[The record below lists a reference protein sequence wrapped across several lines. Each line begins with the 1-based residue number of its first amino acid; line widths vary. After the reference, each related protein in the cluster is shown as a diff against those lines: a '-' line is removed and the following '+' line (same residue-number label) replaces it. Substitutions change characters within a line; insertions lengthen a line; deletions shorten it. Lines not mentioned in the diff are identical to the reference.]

1 MTLSRPPANLNDSPP
16 AVTAPPAVRTRTVN
30 YRAPT
35 ERLDQYLSYS
45 AASPPAPRSWRPAG
59 QGPELDRVDGDPA
72 ADAVSARAAGAEA
85 IDLRRLYKWGG
96 RLSGTLID
104 LRWRFA
110 GDLDQYLIYLIVM
123 LPALARQSAPRA
135 GAPAPLGLN
144 AGSIAD
150 ITGIPRETVRRKLRA
165 MTGRGQ
171 VRRGDDGLFYPGP
184 AANLDGFVVDLL
196 QSA

>member
-1 MTLSRPPANLNDSPP
+1 MTLAPPPGSPNQTPPP
-16 AVTAPPAVRTRTVN
+16 AVSAPAIRPRGVN
-30 YRAPT
+30 YSTSAA
-35 ERLDQYLSYS
+35 RLDQYLSY
-45 AASPPAPRSWRPAG
+45 AAAAPPAPRSWRPPAQGLDPQPGEG
-59 QGPELDRVDGDPA
+59 QSAEGPVVDQ
-72 ADAVSARAAGAEA
+72 GAPGEPL
-85 IDLRRLYKWGG
+85 DLRRLYKWGG

-123 LPALARQSAPRA
+123 LPGLARQSAPRP
-135 GAPAPLGLN
+135 GAPAALGLN

>member
-1 MTLSRPPANLNDSPP
+1 MTLARPPAHLNDSPP
-16 AVTAPPAVRTRTVN
+16 SATAPPVVRTRTVN
-30 YRAPT
+30 YRAPA

-45 AASPPAPRSWRPAG
+45 AAAPPAPRSWRPTRPDA
-59 QGPELDRVDGDPA
+59 DGSDGSPT
-72 ADAVSARAAGAEA
+72 AEA
-85 IDLRRLYKWGG
+85 SSSDPTDLRRLYKWGG

-123 LPALARQSAPRA
+123 LPGLARQSAPRA
-135 GAPAPLGLN
+135 GAPAALGLN

-165 MTGRGQ
+165 MSGRGQ
-171 VRRGDDGLFYPGP
+171 VQRGDDGLFYPGP
-184 AANLDGFVVDLL
+184 AANLDGFVAELL

>member
-1 MTLSRPPANLNDSPP
+1 MTLAPPPGSPNDSPP
-16 AVTAPPAVRTRTVN
+16 PAVSTPFIRPRTVN
-30 YRAPT
+30 YRASA

-45 AASPPAPRSWRPAG
+45 AAAPSAPRSWRPPG
-59 QGPELDRVDGDPA
+59 QGLATQRNDPRPANTADTPSAPEE
-72 ADAVSARAAGAEA
+72 SA
-85 IDLRRLYKWGG
+85 DLRRLYKWGG

-123 LPALARQSAPRA
+123 LPGLARQSAPRPDA
-135 GAPAPLGLN
+135 GAALGLN

-171 VRRGDDGLFYPGP
+171 VRRGEDGLFYPGP
-184 AANLDGFVVDLL
+184 AANLDSFAVDLL